1 VELSALVVQQLEHA
15 REQTLAV
22 LAPLDDDTLRRQV
35 SPLMS
40 PLCWDLA
47 HIGHYE
53 ELWLLRGLTDAPPT
67 DPRFDDLYD
76 AFRHPR
82 RERAG
87 LAILEPAAA
96 RRYASDVH
104 ERVLDLLDTGV
115 LDHAG
120 DDECPL
126 LRDGFV
132 FGMVVQHEHQH
143 RETMLATIG
152 LLDHPYPLG
161 VDTSASPRR
170 GAQGGEVRLPGGA
183 FVLGS
188 DVEPWAYDNERPGHQ
203 VELAP
208 FRIDV
213 TPVPNAD
220 YQQFVDAGG
229 YDDERLWTR
238 AGWSW
243 RHDASLEHPAG
254 WRRDGE
260 RGWHLT
266 RFGHDLDLPVDEPVQ
281 HVCWYEADAFA
292 RWAGKRLPS
301 EAEWEYAASWAPQGV
316 KRRYPWGDE
325 DPTPARANLGHRAA
339 GPHAVGSHPGGASPD
354 GVLGLVGDVWEW
366 TTSPFGGY
374 PGFGAFPY
382 REYSE
387 VFFGDEYR
395 VLRGGSWA
403 THPSACRA
411 TFRNWDY
418 PIRRQI
424 FAGFRCAR
432 DA

>member
-1 VELSALVVQQLEHA
+1 MELSALVVQQLEHA

-208 FRIDV
+208 FRILQR
-213 TPVPNAD
+213 AILG
-220 YQQFVDAGG
+220 AG
-229 YDDERLWTR
+229 
-238 AGWSW
+238 
-243 RHDASLEHPAG
+243 
-254 WRRDGE
+254 
-260 RGWHLT
+260 
-266 RFGHDLDLPVDEPVQ
+266 
-281 HVCWYEADAFA
+281 
-292 RWAGKRLPS
+292 
-301 EAEWEYAASWAPQGV
+301 
-316 KRRYPWGDE
+316 
-325 DPTPARANLGHRAA
+325 
-339 GPHAVGSHPGGASPD
+339 
-354 GVLGLVGDVWEW
+354 
-366 TTSPFGGY
+366 
-374 PGFGAFPY
+374 
-382 REYSE
+382 
-387 VFFGDEYR
+387 
-395 VLRGGSWA
+395 
-403 THPSACRA
+403 
-411 TFRNWDY
+411 
-418 PIRRQI
+418 
-424 FAGFRCAR
+424 
-432 DA
+432 

>member
-1 VELSALVVQQLEHA
+1 VELSELVVEQLEHA

-22 LAPLDDDTLRRQV
+22 LAPLDDETLRRQV

-53 ELWLLRGLTDAPPT
+53 ELWLLRSLVDAPPT
-67 DPRFDDLYD
+67 DTRFDDLYD

-87 LAILEPAAA
+87 LPILEPAAA
-96 RRYASDVH
+96 RRYAGDVH
-104 ERVLDLLDTGV
+104 GRVLDLLGGGV
-115 LDHAG
+115 LDRAAG
-120 DDECPL
+120 DDCPL

-132 FGMVVQHEHQH
+132 FGMVIQHEHQH

-152 LLDHPYPLG
+152 LLDQPYPLG
-161 VDTSASPRR
+161 VDGPAPRR
-170 GAQGGEVRLPGGA
+170 AAAVGEVVLPGGG
-183 FVLGS
+183 FVFGT
-188 DVEPWAYDNERPGHQ
+188 DAEPWAYDNERPGHD
-203 VELAP
+203 VEVAP

-213 TPVPNAD
+213 TPVSNVD
-220 YQQFVDAGG
+220 YQRFVDAGG
-229 YDDERLWTR
+229 YDDERLWTP
-238 AGWSW
+238 AGWAW
-243 RHDASLEHPAG
+243 RREGRLEHPEG
-254 WRRDGE
+254 WRRDGAG
-260 RGWHLT
+260 GWQLR
-266 RFGHDLDLPVDEPVQ
+266 RFGRDLDLPADEPVQ

-292 RWAGKRLPS
+292 RWAGKRLPT
-301 EAEWEYAASWAPQGV
+301 ETEWEYAASWTPPGV
-316 KRRYPWGDE
+316 KRSYPWGDD
-325 DPTPARANLGHRAA
+325 DPTPARANLGHRAS
-339 GPHAVGSHPGGASPD
+339 GPHPVGAHPGGASPD
-354 GVLGLVGDVWEW
+354 GVLGLIGDVWEW
-366 TTSPFGGY
+366 TASTFGGY

>member
-1 VELSALVVQQLEHA
+1 MDLTALIAEQLEHA
-15 REQTLAV
+15 RAQTVEV
-22 LAPLDDDTLRRQV
+22 LAPLDDDLLRRQV

-47 HIGHYE
+47 HIAHYE
-53 ELWLLRGLTDAPPT
+53 ELWLLRTVADAPPT

-87 LAILEPAAA
+87 LPILEPDAA
-96 RRYASDVH
+96 RRYAGDVH
-104 ERVLDLLDTGV
+104 ARTLDLLDTGL
-115 LDHAG
+115 LDRAG
-120 DDECPL
+120 DDDPL
-126 LRDGFV
+126 LAGGFV

-152 LLDHPYPLG
+152 LMDRPYG
-161 VDTSASPRR
+161 TGADTVPASPGTR
-170 GAQGGEVRLPGGA
+170 AGGEVRLPGGA

-188 DVEPWAYDNERPGHQ
+188 DVEPWAYDNERPGHL

-213 TPVPNAD
+213 TPVVNRE
-220 YQQFVDAGG
+220 YRQFVDGGG

-238 AGWSW
+238 PGWSW
-243 RHDASLEHPAG
+243 RREADLEHPAG
-254 WRRDGE
+254 WRRDGAG
-260 RGWHLT
+260 GWTVT
-266 RFGHDLDLPVDEPVQ
+266 RFGHTRDLPGDEPVE

-292 RWAGKRLPS
+292 RWAGKRLPT
-301 EAEWEYAASWAPQGV
+301 EAEWEYAASWTPGAD

-325 DPTPARANLGHRAA
+325 DPTPARANLGHRAS
-339 GPHAVGSHPGGASPD
+339 GPHPVLAHPDGATPD

-366 TTSPFGGY
+366 TSSAFGGY
-374 PGFGAFPY
+374 PGFQPFPY

-387 VFFGDEYR
+387 VFFGDDYR

-424 FAGFRCAR
+424 FAGFRLAR